1 MIQMEQSE
9 KDLIME
15 EMINKVNALEQ
26 ELLKR
31 LEEAN

>member
-1 MIQMEQSE
+1 MDKIE
-9 KDLIME
+9 KELIME